1 MKRRSILDHQS
12 VKRSRKRG
20 CLPFKWS
27 LGQLGFGLIKIFV
40 FLLGLGGLSLACIS
54 GSQLVSSSPYFGIR
68 NIVVTGIDDDLR
80 EEVVEVSGLNRG
92 ETLLSIDAT
101 AITRSIEAHPWIR
114 SVVLK
119 REFPHTLHIE
129 AEHEEPEAIVVLDRM
144 YLMDGEGVIFK
155 EVQSSDSVDFPV
167 VTGLSA
173 GNGKNEV
180 YLAAVAAFLDGFHS
194 ARASIS
200 VQELSEI
207 HVEEDG
213 AISIYFSELPFKV
226 FLGKGEFIR
235 KIDSL
240 THLLGHLR
248 TTQRLPQVRSIDLS
262 YRDRAVVAFNKRVV

>member
-80 EEVVEVSGLNRG
+80 EEVVEVSGLNGG

-226 FLGKGEFIR
+226 LLGKGEFIR

-262 YRDRAVVAFNKRVV
+262 YGDRAVVAFNKRVV

>member
-12 VKRSRKRG
+12 VKSRKRG

-119 REFPHTLHIE
+119 KEFPHTLHIE

-155 EVQSSDSVDFPV
+155 EVESSDSVDFPV

-173 GNGKNEV
+173 GNGKNGV
-180 YLAAVAAFLDGFHS
+180 YLAGVAAFLDGFHS

-213 AISIYFSELPFKV
+213 AISIYFSELPFKIL
-226 FLGKGEFIR
+226 LGKGEIIR
-235 KIDSL
+235 KIDFL
-240 THLLGHLR
+240 THLVGHLR

-262 YRDRAVVAFNKRVV
+262 YRDRAVVAFNERVV